1 MSVKVLIKRDT
12 VDNFKTK
19 NFIPR
24 EYELV
29 AAYGTDTEEVI
40 YKLGDGK
47 TYWADL
53 KEITKISELD
63 KFIFYVASTS
73 VSGTEVKHSKVCKGP
88 EIYLNPFMAEE
99 VLNDLGNEP
108 KNLNAEKLI
117 ETVNKFITDDKK
129 AIY

>member
-12 VDNFKTK
+12 VDNFKTE

-63 KFIFYVASTS
+63 KFIFMSLPPQCLVQ
-73 VSGTEVKHSKVCKGP
+73 K
-88 EIYLNPFMAEE
+88 
-99 VLNDLGNEP
+99 
-108 KNLNAEKLI
+108 
-117 ETVNKFITDDKK
+117 
-129 AIY
+129 